1 VGCARQ
7 GEARQSQSPG
17 PKYVAH
23 GESFMCVYWVAV
35 PKAMRARRANIG
47 EAGGSYPHLSN
58 SSTHQS
64 FSRDDRFWDED

>member
-1 VGCARQ
+1 
-7 GEARQSQSPG
+7 
-17 PKYVAH
+17 
-23 GESFMCVYWVAV
+23 MCVYWVAV

>member
-1 VGCARQ
+1 MGAIGVG
-7 GEARQSQSPG
+7 GL
-17 PKYVAH
+17 VAAATLDWS